1 MIKAIRLHETGG
13 PEVLRWEDTDVGD
26 PGPGEARVRHTAV
39 GLNYID
45 CYFRAGTYPPPHL
58 PLTLGFEGAGVVE
71 AVGDGVSEVKV
82 GDRVGYATGAIGAY
96 AQARLTAADKLIPL
110 PDDISDE
117 QAAAMLLQGMTA
129 QYLLHRTFR
138 VEPGQTILFHAAA
151 GGVGLI
157 ACQWAKHLGATVI
170 GTVSSADKA
179 ELARAHG
186 CDHPINYREENFVE
200 RVKEITAGAGVPVVY
215 DSVGKDTFMDS
226 LDCLRPRGLMALF
239 GAASGPVPPVDL
251 GVLAQRGSLYITRPS
266 LFTYTASRQELLDT
280 ASSLFAVV
288 RSGAVKIEVNQTYP
302 LAEAARAHT
311 DLQAR
316 RTTGSTVL
324 IP

>member
-1 MIKAIRLHETGG
+1 MTKAIRLHETGG
-13 PEVLRWEDTDVGD
+13 PEVLRWEDIEVGD
-26 PGPGEARVRHTAV
+26 PGPGAVRLRQSAV

-45 CYFRAGTYPPPHL
+45 CYFRSGTYPPPEL
-58 PLTLGFEGAGVVE
+58 PLILGFEGAGVVD
-71 AVGDGVSEVKV
+71 AVGAGVSEVKV
-82 GDRVGYATGAIGAY
+82 GDRVGYATAPIGAY
-96 AQARLTAADKLIPL
+96 AEARLAPADKLIPM
-110 PDDISDE
+110 PDDIDDR
-117 QAAAMLLQGMTA
+117 QAAAMLLQGMTV

-138 VEPGQTILFHAAA
+138 VEAGQTILFHAAA

-170 GTVSSADKA
+170 GTVSSAEKA
-179 ELARAHG
+179 EFVRAHG

-200 RVKEITAGAGVPVVY
+200 RVREITDGAGVPVVY
-215 DSVGKDTFMDS
+215 DSVGKDTFDDS
-226 LDCLRPRGLMALF
+226 LDCLSPLGTMALF
-239 GAASGPVPPVDL
+239 GAASGPVAPFDA
-251 GVLAQRGSLYITRPS
+251 GVLAAKGSLFLTRPS
-266 LFTYTASRQELLDT
+266 LFNYTASRAELLET
-280 ASSLFAVV
+280 AESLFEVV

-302 LAEAARAHT
+302 LAEAAQAQA